1 MSSALETLCGQA
13 YGAQQYQNLGIH
25 TYSATLSLT
34 LVCIPISFMWLYM
47 GKFLI
52 LIGQDPS
59 ISHEAGRFSTWLIP
73 ALFAY
78 VILQILVRFLQAQ
91 SLILPLLVSSI
102 ASLVF
107 FIPSC
112 WVLVFKFGLGHVGAA
127 LAIGMSYWLN
137 VILLGLYVMFSSACV
152 RIRIPN
158 SMELFRGTREFFCLA
173 IPSAVMICLEW
184 WSYEFLTLLSGFLPN
199 PKLETSV
206 LSVCLSI
213 LTTIFTVAEG
223 LGAAAST
230 RVSNEL
236 GAGNTEAARI
246 CVCTVMFITV
256 VETVTV
262 STIIYGNREVVG
274 YVFSNEKEV
283 VDYVAAM
290 APILSLAVILN
301 SLEGVLS
308 GVARGCGWQE
318 LGAYVNLGSYYLF
331 GIPTA
336 AVLGFWLELRG
347 EGLWIG
353 IQAGAFLQSLLL
365 CIITTLTDWEKQADN
380 ARKRIFHGTSSLDW
394 D

>member
-1 MSSALETLCGQA
+1 MFIILCYWIDDWTFNYVFAKQYGMSSALETLCGQA

-173 IPSAVMICLEW
+173 IPSAVMIWSWTNCTFFPFFRIFSISCL
-184 WSYEFLTLLSGFLPN
+184 
-199 PKLETSV
+199 
-206 LSVCLSI
+206 
-213 LTTIFTVAEG
+213 
-223 LGAAAST
+223 
-230 RVSNEL
+230 
-236 GAGNTEAARI
+236 
-246 CVCTVMFITV
+246 
-256 VETVTV
+256 
-262 STIIYGNREVVG
+262 
-274 YVFSNEKEV
+274 VFS
-283 VDYVAAM
+283 D
-290 APILSLAVILN
+290 
-301 SLEGVLS
+301 
-308 GVARGCGWQE
+308 
-318 LGAYVNLGSYYLF
+318 
-331 GIPTA
+331 
-336 AVLGFWLELRG
+336 FWV
-347 EGLWIG
+347 
-353 IQAGAFLQSLLL
+353 LLL
-365 CIITTLTDWEKQADN
+365 QPWMVVIWVAYIAFWVLTK
-380 ARKRIFHGTSSLDW
+380 S
-394 D
+394 